1 MKVTIITGFLGAG
14 KTTILNQIIAQHP
27 DKKFG
32 LIINEF
38 GAEDIDGQIVEKS
51 DGEEIV
57 ELANGCICCVV
68 RQDLQ
73 QAALKLIEQGQIDYI
88 LIETSGLAE
97 PLPVAQTFAVDNLQD
112 RISLDAIVC
121 IVDVENY
128 KVGMENFEVGV
139 KQLEAADI
147 VVLNKL
153 KTAGPDSA
161 QLVRQLINNVN
172 PGAAVIENSSEK
184 LNTDLLIDTEKWD
197 LEKLSNA
204 EQEEEHDHEHHHVD
218 ELVFVTE
225 KPIQNAKLQ
234 NWVRNE
240 FPQDAVRAKGILRV
254 EIFPGQFGLFLFQM
268 VGANRVLIPFI
279 PTRRDFDSCKSRL
292 VIIGKELEREK
303 ILNQLQKLTS

>member
-1 MKVTIITGFLGAG
+1 MKLTIITGFLGAG

-51 DGEEIV
+51 DAEDIV

-73 QAALKLIEQGQIDYI
+73 QAALKLADQGNVDYI

-97 PLPVAQTFAVDNLQD
+97 PLPVAQTFAVDNLQGK
-112 RISLDAIVC
+112 ISLDSIVC
-121 IVDVENY
+121 IVDTENY

-153 KTAGPDSA
+153 KTANPDSA

-172 PGAAVIENSSEK
+172 PGAAVIENLDDK
-184 LNTDLLIDTEKWD
+184 LSTDLLIDTEKWD
-197 LEKLSNA
+197 LEKLSKV
-204 EQEEEHDHEHHHVD
+204 EQEEHEHEHHHVD
-218 ELVFVTE
+218 EVVFVTD
-225 KPIQNAKLQ
+225 KPIQNIKLQ

-240 FPQDAVRAKGILRV
+240 FPSGAVRAKGILRV

-279 PTRRDFDSCKSRL
+279 PTRSDFDSSK
-292 VIIGKELEREK
+292 
-303 ILNQLQKLTS
+303 